1 MPRPDRARLARDW
14 WLLLVVQ
21 AISTTGTQ
29 ITVVLVPAV
38 AILAFGS
45 GIGSATLLLVA
56 EFLPAALLGPFGGVL
71 IDRLRLR
78 SVLVSMDF
86 VRAAALSAAAAAIA
100 TGAQSIWILYVLAA
114 VLGVAA
120 GLPQPCSRM

>member
-1 MPRPDRARLARDW
+1 M
-14 WLLLVVQ
+14 
-21 AISTTGTQ
+21 
-29 ITVVLVPAV
+29 LVPAV

-78 SVLVSMDF
+78 SVLVSMG
-86 VRAAALSAAAAAIA
+86 LSGPSAESPDKPRFAKE
-100 TGAQSIWILYVLAA
+100 SS
-114 VLGVAA
+114 
-120 GLPQPCSRM
+120 P